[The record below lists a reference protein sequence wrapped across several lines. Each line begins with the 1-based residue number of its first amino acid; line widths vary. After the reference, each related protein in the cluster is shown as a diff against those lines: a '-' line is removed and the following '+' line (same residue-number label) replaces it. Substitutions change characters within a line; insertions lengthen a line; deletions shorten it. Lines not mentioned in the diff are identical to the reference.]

1 MRRGTRA
8 IAVAFLLLGVYVA
21 SQGPRYGLMSASA
34 GAGPGMLPLLAGLGM
49 MAASIAIIFFSSS
62 SEPVDLA
69 PGTIPERSGIVRMA
83 AVVLGLIAVVLV
95 MERLGYII
103 TMFVFLISTMWLLGR
118 RDPLLVVTVALGGS
132 LGVYWIFTQ
141 KLSVALPRGVF
152 GF

>member
-1 MRRGTRA
+1 MRRGTRV
-8 IAVAFLLLGVYVA
+8 IAAAFLLLGLYVA

-49 MAASIAIIFFSSS
+49 LAASIGILVSSS
-62 SEPVDLA
+62 GERVDLL
-69 PGTIPERSGIVRMA
+69 PEKIPERSGMVRMA
-83 AVVLGLIAVVLV
+83 AVVLGLIAVILV

-118 RDPLLVVTVALGGS
+118 RDLLLVVTVALGGS

-141 KLSVALPRGVF
+141 KLSVALPRGIF
-152 GF
+152 GL